1 LREGF
6 RFGFREFGNRFEWFG
21 GEEGESGF
29 LTSFHRLVKEA
40 VPVEPKSLLLVS
52 SLQPLKA
59 HSKVVIRTDP
69 PVPKPAVLS
78 LPTRLPSEPADHS
91 SDA

>member
-1 LREGF
+1 MVWR
-6 RFGFREFGNRFEWFG
+6 G
-21 GEEGESGF
+21 GGRVGILDELSSPGQRSRTCRAKISPAGQLF
-29 LTSFHRLVKEA
+29 ATVKG
-40 VPVEPKSLLLVS
+40 
-52 SLQPLKA
+52 
-59 HSKVVIRTDP
+59 HSEVVIRTDP